1 MPYKRKN
8 NEDLFKSDEEIQKEA
23 QMIKKDKK
31 TNKIIPEKNNISKEI
46 TYEIEGNE
54 NSITKE
60 LPIEQ
65 TNSKKQLAKYI
76 PMPEQFPVKMILGSP
91 EKIRATASRIIK
103 AGAKGLISQAAVNS
117 LIWQLRSLVY
127 FDTVNADLTIYNKLI
142 ALEKEVK
149 KHEKG

>member
-8 NEDLFKSDEEIQKEA
+8 EDTLFKSDEEIQKEA
-23 QMIKKDKK
+23 QMIKNNKK

-46 TYEIEGNE
+46 LYEIDSNE
-54 NSITKE
+54 NIDTKE
-60 LPIEQ
+60 LHTIE
-65 TNSKKQLAKYI
+65 TNNKKQIAKTI

-103 AGAKGLISQAAVNS
+103 AGAKGLISQQAVNS

-142 ALEKEVK
+142 ALEKQVK
-149 KHEKG
+149 NAENK